1 MRLFPALRPQVLA
14 LLAATLASPAFA
26 GDPAAVAKGATQA
39 DPAKGGAPL
48 RKLGTN
54 SSITIQGGDLV
65 IHDSSSSTFLRLHPI
80 AAAVFLLADGQKS
93 LATLRTEAEASSG
106 LPVDEA
112 TLFAVLDALAD
123 ANLLDSRVTPPGS
136 SDLASF
142 VLIDGTIGT
151 ALVEPGTG
159 ASAQSA
165 RKLKLPDA
173 KEQESAA
180 KQIRRPMRVIEA
192 NKKSQTE
199 FLGRAAKTT
208 GMAREEA
215 KKVHDRMRD
224 REMNMKAKR
233 EAPGAQAT
241 ADEAASPVLKQRS
254 EVLAKSE
261 SVMRKRAEQEVKAQ
275 YKDKA
280 LPGEDDASLRKRQGA
295 SEEEAKKVATPRAVT
310 AK

>member
-1 MRLFPALRPQVLA
+1 MRRFPPLRPEVLA

-26 GDPAAVAKGATQA
+26 GDPAAATKGAPQTE
-39 DPAKGGAPL
+39 PAKPGAPL
-48 RKLGTN
+48 RKLGEN
-54 SSITIQGGDLV
+54 SSLSVQGGDLMFQ
-65 IHDSSSSTFLRLHPI
+65 DNSTLTMYRLHPV

-93 LATLRTEAEASSG
+93 LAALRTEAEASSG

-123 ANLLDSRVTPPGS
+123 ANLLASRVTPPGS

-142 VLIDGTIGT
+142 VLVDGTIGN
-151 ALVEPGTG
+151 ALVETG
-159 ASAQSA
+159 KGSTAQAA

-173 KEQESAA
+173 KVQESAA

-192 NKKSQTE
+192 NQKKQTE
-199 FLGRAAKTT
+199 FLDRAAKTT

-233 EAPGAQAT
+233 EAPGAGAT
-241 ADEAASPVLKQRS
+241 ADEAAIPVLKQRS

-261 SVMRKRAEQEVKAQ
+261 SVMRKRSEEKVKMEYAN
-275 YKDKA
+275 KA

-295 SEEEAKKVATPRAVT
+295 SEEEAKVVKTTATPL
-310 AK
+310 K